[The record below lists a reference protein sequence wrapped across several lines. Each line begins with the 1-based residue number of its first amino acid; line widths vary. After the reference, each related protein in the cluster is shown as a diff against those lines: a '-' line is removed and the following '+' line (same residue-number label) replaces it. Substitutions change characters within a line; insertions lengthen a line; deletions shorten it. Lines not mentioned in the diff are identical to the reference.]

1 MPSSTYM
8 FLIARDN
15 RRGAR
20 LVHFLPEG
28 GSVEL
33 PPYRVE
39 REGNVVLVH
48 TPTYTL
54 RLEEPRA
61 INLTD
66 YVLEFVPMN
75 AVLSP
80 ENVERV
86 MYELE
91 RLTFDE
97 GLSERGRRIAR
108 LLGALIG
115 LRSVSTL
122 PETIKE
128 GVILAIHRL
137 TGERIG
143 EIISRTEEI
152 ARKVEEELRATLARA
167 SPDEVAPV
175 FNAVL
180 AP

>member
-1 MPSSTYM
+1 M
-8 FLIARDN
+8 
-15 RRGAR
+15 
-20 LVHFLPEG
+20 
-28 GSVEL
+28 
-33 PPYRVE
+33 
-39 REGNVVLVH
+39 
-48 TPTYTL
+48 
-54 RLEEPRA
+54 
-61 INLTD
+61 
-66 YVLEFVPMN
+66 LEFVPMN

-152 ARKVEEELRATLARA
+152 ARKVEKELRATLARA

-175 FNAVL
+175 LNAVL